1 MKLATTLLCYC
12 IFAFSASAEQIA
24 KTILAKH
31 SVVAEQKKNQRKLK
45 RKSAVYA
52 KDFIV
57 TGEQAR
63 AQIKFTEGTI
73 LTLGA
78 DTRFSILEFNHS
90 ADHPSPN
97 ATLEFVTGAFRVVT
111 GEITKVV
118 RPNFKIK
125 TPLGSIG
132 IRGTDFWGGNLY
144 SKETIDVIL
153 LDSEHPIII
162 ENQFGRVVISEPGT
176 GSTLRQGEAPS
187 QPEKW
192 SEQKLK
198 DAVKTIQ

>member
-1 MKLATTLLCYC
+1 MKLITTLCFCFLS
-12 IFAFSASAEQIA
+12 FSVSAEQVA
-24 KTILAKH
+24 KAMLAKH
-31 SVVAEQKKNQRKLK
+31 FVVAEQNKNQRKLK
-45 RKSAVYA
+45 RKSAIYNN
-52 KDFIV
+52 DLIV
-57 TGEQAR
+57 TGDKAR
-63 AQIKFTEGTI
+63 AQIKFSEGTI

-78 DTRFSILEFNHS
+78 DTQFSVLEFNHGTQ
-90 ADHPSPN
+90 HQTPN

-111 GEITKVV
+111 GEITKVA

-125 TPLGSIG
+125 TPMGSIG

-144 SKETIDVIL
+144 SQETIDVIL

-162 ENQFGRVVISEPGT
+162 ENQFGRVVITEPGT

-192 SEQKLK
+192 SEQKLQ